1 MLDYPLIKFVICF
14 KGETMTGLIKFVPK
28 DEFTFNTYNFEMGIQ
43 YFDYEIS
50 ISIDKP
56 SMNLDFGN
64 TDLNSSIKEMIE
76 ACDDEE
82 IILFYE
88 KCLGQEE
95 ALLKNAS
102 YISFD
107 FDIETSAFLYGANPS
122 LRGKKILF
130 TDTFD
135 LSVETVKKIES
146 LFADTTDNIY
156 FDVQGNTQL
165 ITFEEYKKTV
175 EAINLMISDVEKFN
189 YSPLEKIMYVYDL
202 VRKKIYTCEKS
213 DEDVRTS
220 RDLSQVLLGDKI
232 VCLGYT
238 RLFRTL
244 LEKLG
249 INSKEIIL
257 LKKGE
262 VTGHARNEIY
272 IKDEKYGVDGV
283 YYFDPTWDSKRNNN
297 DTSYLSSYRF
307 FAMTRLQMDALD
319 EGKYLVQNCP
329 YFSSDI
335 AQKFEEEVKERGLAG
350 ISKKLSRVINY
361 MSYTIY
367 DKQLLYNPMLLEIL
381 PKSMIPSPETVQR
394 KLSSLMKKFNTPI
407 KAPTFLEA
415 LYNVRKNEY
424 YIAPEDYPL
433 NINEIFKIIQI
444 SKWDFSNNDF
454 DKMLMELLTK
464 QEQAMVNAKKLQKFS
479 NETDL
484 EKNIEQIRLTRTLR
498 KILDNKK
505 FQ

>member
-102 YISFD
+102 YVSFD

-146 LFADTTDNIY
+146 LFADASDNIY
-156 FDVQGNTQL
+156 FDVHGNTQL

-232 VCLGYT
+232 VCLGYA

-329 YFSSDI
+329 YFEKGI
-335 AQKFEEEVKERGLAG
+335 IERFNEETKDNGLSG
-350 ISKKLSRVINY
+350 VSKNMHRTINY
-361 MSYTIY
+361 MSYVVTG
-367 DKQLLYNPMLLEIL
+367 KQLLYGPMLLNIL
-381 PKSMIPSPETVQR
+381 PESMIPSKDEVEK
-394 KLSSLMKKFNTPI
+394 KLPLFMQKFDSPI
-407 KAPTFLEA
+407 LAPILLTA

-433 NINEIFKIIQI
+433 DMNEIFKILQI
-444 SKWDFSNNDF
+444 SKWKFQTTKF
-454 DKMLMELLTK
+454 EQMLMDILTK
-464 QEQAMVNAKKLQKFS
+464 QDQRKVLAGKLQNFS
-479 NETDL
+479 DETGL
-484 EKNIEQIRLTRTLR
+484 EKNIGQIKLARTLR
-498 KILDNKK
+498 KVLDTKK

>member
-1 MLDYPLIKFVICF
+1 M
-14 KGETMTGLIKFVPK
+14 
-28 DEFTFNTYNFEMGIQ
+28 
-43 YFDYEIS
+43 
-50 ISIDKP
+50 
-56 SMNLDFGN
+56 
-64 TDLNSSIKEMIE
+64 
-76 ACDDEE
+76 
-82 IILFYE
+82 
-88 KCLGQEE
+88 
-95 ALLKNAS
+95 
-102 YISFD
+102 
-107 FDIETSAFLYGANPS
+107 YGANPS

-232 VCLGYT
+232 VCLGYA

-257 LKKGE
+257 LNKDE
-262 VTGHARNEIY
+262 ATGHARNEIY

-329 YFSSDI
+329 YFEKGI
-335 AQKFEEEVKERGLAG
+335 IERFNEETKDNGLSG
-350 ISKKLSRVINY
+350 VSKKMHRTINY
-361 MSYTIY
+361 MSYVVT
-367 DKQLLYNPMLLEIL
+367 
-381 PKSMIPSPETVQR
+381 
-394 KLSSLMKKFNTPI
+394 
-407 KAPTFLEA
+407 
-415 LYNVRKNEY
+415 
-424 YIAPEDYPL
+424 
-433 NINEIFKIIQI
+433 
-444 SKWDFSNNDF
+444 
-454 DKMLMELLTK
+454 
-464 QEQAMVNAKKLQKFS
+464 
-479 NETDL
+479 
-484 EKNIEQIRLTRTLR
+484 
-498 KILDNKK
+498 
-505 FQ
+505 